1 MKIIFAVV
9 GRMKRGPATE
19 LVEEYLKRTR
29 WDISVKEL
37 ADAPATMTA
46 DARKAKEAEALL
58 ALLDPQT
65 RLIALDARGQQMSS
79 ETFAAT
85 IQRFKA
91 QGAKKLVLA
100 IGGQDGLDAQV
111 LARAHATLAFGAAT
125 WPHQL
130 VRLLLAEQVYRAYTI
145 EAGHPYHLG
154 H

>member
-1 MKIIFAVV
+1 MKIILAVV

-29 WDISVKEL
+29 WDVSIKEL
-37 ADAPATMTA
+37 ADAPSNMAP

-58 ALLDPQT
+58 ALLDKES
-65 RLIALDARGQQMSS
+65 RLIALDSRGTHMSS

-85 IQRFKA
+85 IQKLKA
-91 QGAKKLVLA
+91 QGVKKLFLT
-100 IGGQDGLDAQV
+100 IGGQDGLDETV
-111 LARAHATLAFGAAT
+111 LQRASATLAFGAAT

-130 VRLLLAEQVYRAYTI
+130 VRVLLAEQVYRAYTI